1 VPPFDESDM
10 YGIREILA
18 IVLSVGLGGFL
29 VAFPGAFI
37 RIQLVGR
44 GPHDRGQYGE
54 DWDPPRKYTL
64 PVRLLG
70 VAAVGVGLYLVA
82 QPL

>member
-1 VPPFDESDM
+1 MRRCDAPDM

-18 IVLSVGLGGFL
+18 VVLSVGLGLFL

-37 RIQLVGR
+37 RIQMVGR
-44 GPHDRGQYGE
+44 GPRDRGEYGE
-54 DWDPPRKYTL
+54 DWRPPRKYTL

-70 VAAVGVGLYLVA
+70 LAAVGVGGFLLLR
-82 QPL
+82 PL

>member
-1 VPPFDESDM
+1 MRRRDRPDM

-18 IVLSVGLGGFL
+18 VVLSVGLGLFL
-29 VAFPGAFI
+29 VAFPGAFV

-54 DWDPPRKYTL
+54 DWEPPRKYTL

-70 VAAVGVGLYLVA
+70 LAAVGVGLFIAA